1 MTDED
6 GQDYRIALD
15 IYNGPL
21 DLLLYLVYKSEVD
34 IFNIPIA
41 DILEQYL
48 GYVEVIKEVDIEI
61 AGDFMVLASRLM
73 NIKSK
78 LLMPRPDAEPEEEEI
93 IDPRAELVKELLEF
107 KEAKERAYALEQKRL
122 ERERMYERVPP
133 PDESGKKEQPTE
145 ELEEEAS
152 IWDLLLAFHKITKD
166 FMPDVPRRI
175 VYDDTPTA
183 VYVERLVERLTGI
196 DGHRLS
202 FSNVFEGLSERVHI
216 IGVFLAVL
224 DGAKQGVL
232 RARQVQESGE
242 IYLELVP
249 EEERQARTAE
259 EDKQRNEEGSQPDAG
274 GDDAGPEA
282 LQ

>member
-1 MTDED
+1 LTEED
-6 GQDYRIALD
+6 GQDYRIQLD

-21 DLLLYLVYKSEVD
+21 DLLLYLVYKNEVD

-48 GYVEVIKEVDIEI
+48 AYVEVIKELDIEV
-61 AGDFMVLASRLM
+61 AGDFIVLASRLV

-78 LLMPRPDAEPEEEEI
+78 LLMPRPETEPEEEEI
-93 IDPRAELVKELLEF
+93 IDPRAELVRELLEF

-122 ERERMYERVPP
+122 ERERMYERLPP
-133 PDESGKKEQPTE
+133 PDESGTGEQTVE

-152 IWDLLLAFHKITKD
+152 VWDLLLAFHRVTKD
-166 FMPDVPRRI
+166 FMPDMPRRI
-175 VYDDTPTA
+175 VYDDTPIA
-183 VYVERLVERLTGI
+183 VYVERLVGRLAEA
-196 DGHRLS
+196 DKHRLP
-202 FSNVFEGLSERVHI
+202 FSSLFDGLSERIHL

-249 EEERQARTAE
+249 EEERRARASEESEQQTREQAE
-259 EDKQRNEEGSQPDAG
+259 PDSHDSQGQEG
-274 GDDAGPEA
+274 
-282 LQ
+282 

>member
-1 MTDED
+1 LTDED
-6 GQDYRIALD
+6 GQDYRIQLD

-41 DILEQYL
+41 DVLEQYL
-48 GYVEVIKEVDIEI
+48 AYVDVIKEIDIEI

-78 LLMPRPDAEPEEEEI
+78 LLMPRPDAEPDEEEI

-107 KEAKERAYALEQKRL
+107 KDAKERAYALEQKRL

-133 PDESGKKEQPTE
+133 PDESGTKEQPAE
-145 ELEEEAS
+145 ELEEEANV
-152 IWDLLLAFHKITKD
+152 WDLLLAFHKITKD
-166 FMPDVPRRI
+166 FMPDMPRRI
-175 VYDDTPTA
+175 VYDDTPIA
-183 VYVERLVERLTGI
+183 VYVERMVERLAGA
-196 DGHRLS
+196 DGHRLP
-202 FSNVFEGLSERVHI
+202 FSSLFEGLSERVHI

-224 DGAKQGVL
+224 DGAKQGAL
-232 RARQVQESGE
+232 RARQMQESGE

-249 EEERQARTAE
+249 EEERQARASE
-259 EDKQRNEEGSQPDAG
+259 EKQQRGEEENQPG
-274 GDDAGPEA
+274 KGDNSPGQES
-282 LQ
+282 